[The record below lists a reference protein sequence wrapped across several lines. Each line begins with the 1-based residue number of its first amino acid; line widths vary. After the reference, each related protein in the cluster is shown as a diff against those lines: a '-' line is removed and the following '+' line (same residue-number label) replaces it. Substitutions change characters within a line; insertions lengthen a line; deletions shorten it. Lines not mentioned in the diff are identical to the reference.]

1 MSDAGRDLL
10 RNTLATLAYHGGKAV
25 RDVPESVARLGVAEG
40 SRTPLW
46 VAGPVVILGAG
57 WLGAR
62 LARPAS
68 PIPAAV

>member
-1 MSDAGRDLL
+1 MIIGAHSILVASAVANMLL
-10 RNTLATLAYHGGKAV
+10 LPH
-25 RDVPESVARLGVAEG
+25 PSWM
-40 SRTPLW
+40 W

-68 PIPAAV
+68 PIQAI

>member
-25 RDVPESVARLGVAEG
+25 RDVPESVARLRVAEG
-40 SRTPLW
+40 SRTPLG

-68 PIPAAV
+68 PIQAAV

>member
-1 MSDAGRDLL
+1 MIAGPTGREENHMIIGAHSILVASAVANMLL
-10 RNTLATLAYHGGKAV
+10 LPH
-25 RDVPESVARLGVAEG
+25 PSWM
-40 SRTPLW
+40 W

-68 PIPAAV
+68 PIPAI